1 MRLLN
6 ALYSTIIKYKYLKN
20 KLLLK
25 PILWEKPSAGEKGD
39 ARPFPV
45 EILCITK
52 KTKNEAQNGGGTS
65 RKIKL
70 RVP

>member
-1 MRLLN
+1 MFFPLGIWVL
-6 ALYSTIIKYKYLKN
+6 
-20 KLLLK
+20 
-25 PILWEKPSAGEKGD
+25 PSAGEKGA

-52 KTKNEAQNGGGTS
+52 KTKNEAQNGGGAS

-70 RVP
+70 PTP